1 MKWQFKTIGMR
12 QSRHL
17 LGVLKTMV
25 LGLLVLLFI
34 AGDVFAG
41 LATDQL
47 KGSIDKVLN
56 VLNDKTL
63 KAPAMKA
70 KRREILM
77 NLSNEVF
84 DWNEMAKRSL
94 GIYWKDRKPEEHKEF
109 VKLFTVLLE
118 NTYMDKIEGYSGE
131 KILYSKEAVEDLYAL
146 VETKIITRQ
155 DTEVAVNYWMLNKNG
170 RWFVYDISVE
180 GVSLV
185 KNYRTQFN
193 EILARSSYQELLK
206 KLKEKQVSAPTPAS

>member
-1 MKWQFKTIGMR
+1 MKL
-12 QSRHL
+12 QSQAVRVRKSKSVTN
-17 LGVLKTMV
+17 GLKIIFM
-25 LGLLVLLFI
+25 GLVLVFA

-41 LATDQL
+41 LPTDQL
-47 KGSIDKVLN
+47 KASIDKVLN

-70 KRREILM
+70 QRREVLM
-77 NLSNEVF
+77 SLSTEVF
-84 DWNEMAKRSL
+84 DWNEMSKRSL
-94 GIYWKDRKPEEHKEF
+94 GIYWKDRTPDEQKEF

-118 NTYMDKIEGYSGE
+118 NTYMDKIESYSGE
-131 KILYSKEAVEDLYAL
+131 KILYSKEAVEDQYAL

-155 DTEVAVNYWMLNKNG
+155 DTEVAVNYWMLNKSG

-180 GVSLV
+180 GISLV

-193 EILARSSYQELLK
+193 EIMARSSYQELLK
-206 KLKEKQVSAPTPAS
+206 KLKEKQVPAATPAL